1 MKSDDDCPSA
11 RKVFVFCKRRTKTY
25 DVALRRK
32 GKYMNS
38 IYLDHAATTPLSQK
52 AFDAMKPYFS
62 DVFGNA
68 NSQHAYGRDGAKAV
82 NDARQLIAKCIGA
95 KPGEIYFTAC
105 GTESDNWAIKGI
117 ALQNVS
123 KGKHI
128 ITSQIEHPAV
138 YTTCKQ
144 LEKYGWEVTYLPVD
158 NEGFV
163 SPADLE
169 NAIRPD
175 TVLVSI
181 MYANN
186 EIGTIEPVKQL
197 CEIAHKHGVL
207 FHTDA
212 VQATGAVRYDVKDLG
227 VDLLSMSAHK
237 FYGPKGMGVLYVRN
251 GIRIEKLLTGGEQER
266 AHRGGT
272 TNTPGV
278 VGMAT
283 ALEEAL
289 STLEKDDAYV
299 ASLRDHFVERVLNE
313 IDDIY
318 YNGAKDTSKRLP
330 NNANFS
336 FRYIEGESILFSL
349 DLAGISASSGSACSS
364 GSLEPSRTLLAIGVP
379 VGTAHG
385 SIRFTFGKHNTMEE
399 VDYTVDE
406 LVKIVKR
413 LRDMS
418 PLYKR

>member
-1 MKSDDDCPSA
+1 MDK
-11 RKVFVFCKRRTKTY
+11 
-25 DVALRRK
+25 
-32 GKYMNS
+32 

-52 AFDAMKPYFS
+52 AFEAMKPYFS
-62 DVFGNA
+62 DIYGNA
-68 NSQHAYGRDGAKAV
+68 NSQHEYGRDGAKGV
-82 NDARQLIAKCIGA
+82 NDARQTIAKCIGA
-95 KPGEIYFTAC
+95 KPSEIYFTAC
-105 GTESDNWAIKGI
+105 GTEADNWAVKGI
-117 ALQNVS
+117 ALQNIN

-128 ITSQIEHPAV
+128 ITSQIEHPAI

-144 LEKYGWEVTYLPVD
+144 LEKYGWEITYLPVD
-158 NEGFV
+158 EQGFV
-163 SPADLE
+163 SVDDLE
-169 NAIRPD
+169 KAIRPD

-181 MYANN
+181 MFANN
-186 EIGTIEPVKQL
+186 EIGTVEPIKEL
-197 CEIAHKHGVL
+197 CEVAHRHGVL

-272 TNTPGV
+272 TNVPGA
-278 VGMAT
+278 VGMAC
-283 ALEEAL
+283 ALQDAVENIDANN
-289 STLEKDDAYV
+289 AYV
-299 ASLRDHFVERVLNE
+299 ANLRNHFVERVLAE
-313 IDDIY
+313 IDEIY
-318 YNGAKDTSKRLP
+318 YNGAKDTAKRLP

-336 FRYIEGESILFSL
+336 FKYIEGESILFSL
-349 DLAGISASSGSACSS
+349 DLAGICASSGSACSS

-385 SIRFTFGKHNTMEE
+385 SIRFTFGIHNTMEQ

-406 LVKIVKR
+406 LVKTVAR
-413 LRDMS
+413 LREMS
-418 PLYKR
+418 PLYKKH

>member
-1 MKSDDDCPSA
+1 M
-11 RKVFVFCKRRTKTY
+11 
-25 DVALRRK
+25 
-32 GKYMNS
+32 
-38 IYLDHAATTPLSQK
+38 IYLDHAATTMIEPQVLT
-52 AFDAMKPYFS
+52 AMKPYMRER
-62 DVFGNA
+62 FGNA
-68 NSQHAYGRDGAKAV
+68 STYYEVGAESRKAV
-82 NDARQLIAKCIGA
+82 EYARKEIADSLDAD
-95 KPGEIYFTAC
+95 PEEIFFTSG
-105 GTESDNWAIKGI
+105 GTESDNWALKGTMEAYKNKGRHLI
-117 ALQNVS
+117 VS
-123 KGKHI
+123 
-128 ITSQIEHPAV
+128 SFEHHAIGN
-138 YTTCKQ
+138 TCEYLKKQ
-144 LEKYGWEVTYLPVD
+144 GYQVTYVSVD
-158 NEGFV
+158 RQGKIRLDE
-163 SPADLE
+163 LE
-169 NAIRPD
+169 HAIRPD
-175 TVLVSI
+175 TVMISI
-181 MYANN
+181 MCANN
-186 EIGTIEPVKQL
+186 EIGTIQDMR
-197 CEIAHKHGVL
+197 EIGRIAKRKHVL

-212 VQATGAVRYDVKDLG
+212 VQATGAIKYDVKDLG

-237 FYGPKGMGVLYVRN
+237 FYGPKGMGMLYVRN

-283 ALEEAL
+283 ALDEAL
-289 STLEKDDAYV
+289 QTIEEDDKYV

-399 VDYTVDE
+399 VDYTATE

-418 PLYKR
+418 PLYKK

>member
-1 MKSDDDCPSA
+1 MDK
-11 RKVFVFCKRRTKTY
+11 
-25 DVALRRK
+25 
-32 GKYMNS
+32 
-38 IYLDHAATTPLSQK
+38 IYLDHAATTPLSHK
-52 AFDAMKPYFS
+52 AFEAMKPYFS
-62 DVFGNA
+62 DVFGNP
-68 NSQHAYGRDGAKAV
+68 NSQHVYGREGAKAV
-82 NDARQLIAKCIGA
+82 NDARQLLANCIGA
-95 KPGEIYFTAC
+95 KPSEIYFTSC
-105 GTESDNWAIKGI
+105 GTEADNWAVKGI
-117 ALQNVS
+117 ALQNIE

-128 ITSQIEHPAV
+128 ITSVIEHPAI

-144 LEKYGWEVTYLPVD
+144 LEKFGWEVTYLPVD

-163 SPADLE
+163 SPDDLE
-169 NAIRPD
+169 KAIRPD

-181 MYANN
+181 MFANN
-186 EIGTIEPVKQL
+186 EIGTVEPIKEL
-197 CEIAHKHGVL
+197 CQIAHNHGVL

-212 VQATGAVRYDVKDLG
+212 VQATGAIKYDVKDLG

-237 FYGPKGMGVLYVRN
+237 FYGPKGMGMLYVRN

-272 TNTPGV
+272 TNTPSV

-283 ALEEAL
+283 ALDEAL
-289 STLEKDDAYV
+289 QTIEEDDKYV
-299 ASLRDHFVERVLNE
+299 ASLRDRFVERVLNE

-385 SIRFTFGKHNTMEE
+385 SIRFTFGKHNTMDE
-399 VDYTVDE
+399 VDYTVDQ

-418 PLYKR
+418 PLYKK

>member
-1 MKSDDDCPSA
+1 MK
-11 RKVFVFCKRRTKTY
+11 
-25 DVALRRK
+25 
-32 GKYMNS
+32 N
-38 IYLDHAATTPLSQK
+38 IYLDHAATTPLCEK
-52 AFDAMKPYFS
+52 AFEAMKPYFS

-68 NSQHAYGRDGAKAV
+68 NSQHAFGRDGAKAV
-82 NDARQLIAKCIGA
+82 ADARQTIAECIGA
-95 KPGEIYFTAC
+95 KSSEIYFTSC
-105 GTESDNWAIKGI
+105 GTEADNWAVKGV
-117 ALQNVS
+117 AMQLQD

-128 ITSQIEHPAV
+128 ITSVIEHPAV

-144 LEKYGWEVTYLPVD
+144 LEKFGWEVTYLPVD

-163 SPADLE
+163 SAQDLE
-169 NAIRPD
+169 NAIRED

-181 MYANN
+181 MFANN
-186 EIGTIEPVKQL
+186 EIGTVQPIKEL
-197 CEIAHKHGVL
+197 CEVAHRHGVL

-212 VQATGAVRYDVKDLG
+212 VQATGAIAYNVKDLG
-227 VDLLSMSAHK
+227 VDMLSMSAHK
-237 FYGPKGMGVLYVRN
+237 FYGPKGMGALYVRN
-251 GIRIEKLLTGGEQER
+251 GMRIERLLAGGEQER

-278 VGMAT
+278 VGMAV
-283 ALEEAL
+283 ALKEAVDHIEENA
-289 STLEKDDAYV
+289 EYV
-299 ASLRDHFVERVLNE
+299 GGLRDRFVSKVLER

-318 YNGAKDTSKRLP
+318 YNGAKDTSKRLY

-349 DLAGISASSGSACSS
+349 DLAGICASSGSACSS

-385 SIRFTFGKHNTMEE
+385 SIRFTFGKDNTIED

-406 LVKIVKR
+406 LVKTVEK
-413 LRDMS
+413 LRAMS
-418 PLYKR
+418 PLYPKK